1 MVHKVAKFIEKKAL
15 LADGAKVIV
24 ALSGGAD
31 SVALLL
37 VLQKLDY
44 CCTAVHC
51 NFHLRGEESMRD
63 EHFVRELCHRR
74 NVPLT
79 VVDFDTTAYAQEK
92 KISIEMAARELR
104 YEAFERLRKK
114 SGATAIAVAHHRDDS
129 SETVLLN
136 LLRGTGI
143 KGLRGIQPKNGY
155 IVRPLLCVGRSDI
168 QEYLHYRGEEYVT
181 DSTNLQTDYTR
192 NKVRLEILP
201 AMSKINPSII
211 ESIAQTA
218 ERVSEAEKV
227 YAAAIAQGIERV
239 KKGNAIDIEKL
250 TKEPSPAALLH
261 EILQPLGFN
270 STQIVDICSTMERE
284 GCHTFESCG
293 WRVLKDRA
301 TLIITQGGAEEC
313 PEIELITDGAT
324 ETAQGTILC
333 VTMPFNGEIERVK
346 EVATLDYEKILPPL
360 TLRRW
365 RKGDRFAPFGMRG
378 SKLVSDYM
386 TDKKMNA
393 MQKEQQL
400 VVTDSAGTILWLVG
414 ERPAAHCSVTEETK
428 KILRIEWRRI

>member
-37 VLQKLDY
+37 VLQKLGY

-104 YEAFERLRKK
+104 YEAFERLRKE

-227 YAAAIAQGIERV
+227 YAAAIAEGIERV
-239 KKGNAIDIEKL
+239 KKGDTIDIEKL

-270 STQIVDICSTMERE
+270 STQIGDICSTMERE
-284 GCHTFESCG
+284 GCHTFESNG
-293 WRVLKDRA
+293 WRVIKDRT
-301 TLIITQGGAEEC
+301 TLIVTQKRGEGSTET
-313 PEIELITDGAT
+313 ELITDGAT
-324 ETAQGTILC
+324 ETPQGTVLC
-333 VTMPFNGEIERVK
+333 STMPFNGEIERVK

-386 TDKKMNA
+386 TDRKMNA
-393 MQKEQQL
+393 VQKEQQL